1 MVQNRA
7 ETMWHSTY
15 REAARP
21 RVHDIRHSFAVHS
34 LEKMVKSGED
44 IYCALPILSVFL
56 GHKTIAGTEKYVR
69 MTQEIFPEII
79 KMENHLTSFVFP
91 NKIKIDIDYGS
102 YY

>member
-1 MVQNRA
+1 
-7 ETMWHSTY
+7 
-15 REAARP
+15 
-21 RVHDIRHSFAVHS
+21 
-34 LEKMVKSGED
+34 MVKSGED